1 MKWNQQ
7 LLSMRCCIIE
17 GKKFSI
23 LPNRE
28 KGRYMYI
35 YRQSMKV
42 CCSIVTPHGRSR
54 RRFFF
59 LASGH
64 FYSAEC
70 YFFLCRY
77 AVPVE
82 DRIEEKGA
90 YMYLCVCV
98 CVHTAYCTYQLTQVY
113 SFIYS
118 LSLST
123 HFLYPPCIPFSASLI
138 TPFPFL
144 TYALPHLFL
153 YFFTSPIRF
162 FPLLPLFSLSP
173 LPPQMKRMR
182 TVRMKNRNR
191 KSKLLSTSGR
201 AGWPRTWDG
210 STLHLGRLCHSPGFQ
225 FQY

>member
-144 TYALPHLFL
+144 TYALPICFSIFHLSYPLFPPPP
-153 YFFTSPIRF
+153 FV
-162 FPLLPLFSLSP
+162 FPLSSP
-173 LPPQMKRMR
+173 SSDEEDEDSEDEEPEQEIQ
-182 TVRMKNRNR
+182 TVVYF
-191 KSKLLSTSGR
+191 
-201 AGWPRTWDG
+201 WQ
-210 STLHLGRLCHSPGFQ
+210 GRLASNMGWLHFTLG
-225 FQY
+225 